1 MKLIRYF
8 FEYVFIIIFFGLLR
22 LLGYRIASEIGCFL
36 GKTFGPL
43 FRSKKIIKNNLIKF
57 DNSLTPEKIANISK
71 EMWGNYGRI
80 LSEYPFISN
89 FRKGDLDKYIKII
102 NKEKLDEIKKGQ
114 PVIFISAH
122 FSNFELMAMAIE
134 KAGVNLSAIY
144 RPLNNKMVNS
154 IMEPLRK
161 KYICKNQIKKGINGV
176 RESLKFFK
184 QGVSIAIMIDQ
195 RVSEGEKVNFFSHP
209 AHTTTIPAQFVKKFG
224 CKIQPVHIERY
235 NKINFKIT
243 FDEQIIIERNADNS
257 SISLKLNQWLENKIR
272 KNPTQWIWTH
282 DRWK

>member
-57 DNSLTPEKIANISK
+57 DNSLTPERITSISK

-80 LSEYPFISN
+80 LAEYPFISS
-89 FRKGDLDKYIKII
+89 FRKGDLDKYIKIE
-102 NKEKLDEIKKGQ
+102 NKEKLEEIKKGQ
-114 PVIFISAH
+114 PVVFVSAH

-134 KAGVNLSAIY
+134 KAGVSLSAIY
-144 RPLNNKMVNS
+144 RPLNNRMVNS

-176 RESLKFFK
+176 RESLRFFK

-195 RVSEGEKVNFFSHP
+195 RVSEGEKINFFSHP
-209 AHTTTIPAQFVKKFG
+209 AYTTTIPAQFVKKFG

-235 NKINFKIT
+235 DKIKFKIS
-243 FDEQIIIERNADNS
+243 FDEQLIFGENADNA

-272 KNPTQWIWTH
+272 KNPSQWIWTH

>member
-1 MKLIRYF
+1 MKIIRYF
-8 FEYVFIIIFFGLLR
+8 FEYILIVILFGLFK
-22 LLGYRIASEIGCFL
+22 LLGYKISSEVGCFL
-36 GKTFGPL
+36 GKIFGPF

-57 DNSLTPEKIANISK
+57 DNSLNPEKIKKITT

-80 LSEYPFISN
+80 FSEYPYIAN
-89 FRKGDLDKYIKII
+89 FRKGDLDKYIKIE
-102 NKEKLDEIKKGQ
+102 NLEKLEEIKKGQ

-122 FSNFELMAMAIE
+122 FSNFELMAMVIE

-161 KYICKNQIKKGINGV
+161 KYICKNQVKKGINGI

-184 QGVSIAIMIDQ
+184 RGISVAIMIDQ
-195 RVSEGEKVNFFSHP
+195 RVSEGEKINFFNHP
-209 AHTTTIPAQFVKKFG
+209 ALTTTIPAQFVKKFG

-235 NKINFKIT
+235 NNIYFRIT
-243 FDEQIIIERNADNS
+243 FDEQIIIKDNEDENLI
-257 SISLKLNQWLENKIR
+257 SIKINQWLEKKIR
-272 KNPTQWIWTH
+272 KNPSQWIWSH
-282 DRWK
+282 NRWK